1 VGDVQTKKPSMGRYK
16 YCLEKHIL
24 DHISQILR
32 KKIFFF
38 FLQGKER
45 LFAELHWTFTVDTYY
60 RQKRVA

>member
-1 VGDVQTKKPSMGRYK
+1 MGRYK